1 MLTGNKNTSSNF
13 GVYSEVGKLRKVM
26 VCSPGLA
33 HERLTPGNCDRMLFD
48 DVLWVAAAKRDHF
61 DFVNKMRERDVEVV
75 EFHNLLEDTVKNPLA
90 RKWILDLQIVP
101 DEVPLGLIDE
111 TRDFLENIPA
121 RELAQTLLGGLSTLE
136 LMHAADGKYDKEE
149 CRLLHEAI
157 AQSQYLL
164 PPLPNALYTR
174 DTTCWING
182 GVTLNPLYW
191 PARHEE
197 TVLATSVYKFHPD
210 FAGKVKVWYG
220 DPAVHHGTAT
230 LEGGDVMPVGNK
242 TVLIGMSER
251 TSYQAIAQ
259 LAYSLFADES
269 SGIERVM
276 IASMPKL
283 RSAMHLD
290 TVFTFC
296 DRDLVTLYPPI
307 VNQIKTFSL
316 RPDEKSP
323 NGMLLTRDEDN
334 FVDAVASA
342 LNLKQLRV
350 VETAGNDYDIERQQ
364 WDSGANMSRWN
375 LVWSWPTTV
384 TPRPTRSCWKN
395 PPGGHYH
402 CRE

>member
-1 MLTGNKNTSSNF
+1 MLTENKNTSPAF
-13 GVYSEVGKLRKVM
+13 GVYSEVGKLKKVM
-26 VCSPGLA
+26 VCSPGMA

-48 DVLWVAAAKRDHF
+48 DVLWVANAKRDHF
-61 DFVNKMRERDVEVV
+61 DFMNKMREREVEVV
-75 EFHNLLEDTVKNPLA
+75 EFHQLLEETVKNPLA
-90 RKWILDLQIVP
+90 RKWILDLQVVP
-101 DEVPLGLIDE
+101 DEVPLSLIDE
-111 TRDFLENIPA
+111 TRDFLDNISA

-136 LMHAADGKYDKEE
+136 LLHASGGKYDKEE
-149 CRLLHEAI
+149 CRLLHAAI

-197 TVLATSVYKFHPD
+197 TVLATSVYRFHPD
-210 FAGKVKVWYG
+210 FAGKVNVWYG
-220 DPAVHHGTAT
+220 DPTVHHGTAT
-230 LEGGDVMPVGNK
+230 LEGGDVMPIGNK

-259 LAYSLFADES
+259 LAQALFANPH

-276 IASMPKL
+276 IAAMPKL
-283 RSAMHLD
+283 RAAMHLD

-316 RPDEKSP
+316 RPDESSP
-323 NGMLLTRDEDN
+323 HGIRLTRDEDN
-334 FVDAVASA
+334 FVDAVAHA

-350 VETAGNDYDIERQQ
+350 VETAGNDYDMERQQ
-364 WDSGANMSRWN
+364 WDSGANMG
-375 LVWSWPTTV
+375 
-384 TPRPTRSCWKN
+384 CA
-395 PPGGHYH
+395 
-402 CRE
+402 